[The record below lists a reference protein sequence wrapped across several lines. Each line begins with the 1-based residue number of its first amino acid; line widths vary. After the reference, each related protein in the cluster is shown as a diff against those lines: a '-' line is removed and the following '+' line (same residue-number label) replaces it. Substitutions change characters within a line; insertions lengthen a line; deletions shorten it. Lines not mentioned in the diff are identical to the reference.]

1 MKTLLGATQ
10 KKFLAV
16 FQKSELA
23 EYFYWTGGTLLAEE
37 YLHHRL
43 SEDLDFFSDQLFFD
57 EYMAA
62 QISKLRQNTGAKSVK
77 EVKRLNRQQLIFE
90 YGKRQLKVE
99 FVYFPFVRLDKR
111 QHSKH
116 WKISI
121 DSLRDI
127 AANKTHAAFERNEP
141 KDVFDLYWIIQR
153 GRFSFS
159 QCVKFVEKKL
169 GVKIDPVILVTKLID
184 ALPFIQNLTPLITD
198 KNLLQTEK
206 MKKYFEKE
214 ALVYLKKEIL

>member
-1 MKTLLGATQ
+1 MKTLLNAVQ

-23 EYFYWTGGTLLAEE
+23 KYFYWSGGTLLAEE
-37 YLHHRL
+37 YLYHRL
-43 SEDLDFFSDQLFFD
+43 SEDLDFFSDRLFFD

-62 QISKLRQNTGAKSVK
+62 QIAELRQKTGAKRVR
-77 EVKRLNRQQLIFE
+77 EVKRLNRQQFIFE

-99 FVYFPFVRLDKR
+99 FVYFPFERLDKR

-141 KDVFDLYWIIQR
+141 KDVFDLYWIMKR
-153 GRFSFS
+153 GRFSLL
-159 QCVKFVEKKL
+159 QCVKFVENKL
-169 GVKIDPVILVTKLID
+169 GVKIDPVALIAKLID
-184 ALPFIQNLTPLITD
+184 ALPFLQNLTPLMIH
-198 KNLLQTEK
+198 KNLFQPEK
-206 MKKYFEKE
+206 MQKYFEKE
-214 ALVYLKKEIL
+214 ALVYLKKKIR